1 MQILLRAFLI
11 LLVLTIAAALFIVL
25 YKRMRPVRNA
35 HFICPNCGAV
45 TMPGKWARALA
56 PTRAGNRLLQCPAC
70 GKFSYMSPIW
80 DAQ

>member
-11 LLVLTIAAALFIVL
+11 LLILTIAAALFIVL

-45 TMPGKWARALA
+45 TNARQMGAGARARPGGQSLA
-56 PTRAGNRLLQCPAC
+56 AMPRLR
-70 GKFSYMSPIW
+70 
-80 DAQ
+80 